1 MKKDELFSELLEL
14 SIKVQEIAL
23 TDDMQKLFGDEHISR
38 NGGLVLAS
46 FLPTEIQ
53 TEFYKYM
60 NSIALED
67 LSFNNKDSISEN

>member
-1 MKKDELFSELLEL
+1 MKKDKLFAELLEL
-14 SIKVQEIAL
+14 SIKVQEITL

-46 FLPTEIQ
+46 FLPIEIQ

-60 NSIALED
+60 NLIDLESLSIE
-67 LSFNNKDSISEN
+67 NKDSISEN

>member
-1 MKKDELFSELLEL
+1 MEKNKLFAELLEL

-23 TDDMQKLFGDEHISR
+23 TDDIQKLFGDEHISR

-46 FLPTEIQ
+46 FLPIEIQ

-60 NSIALED
+60 NLIDLENLSIE
-67 LSFNNKDSISEN
+67 NKDSISEN

>member
-1 MKKDELFSELLEL
+1 MKKDKLFSELLEL

-67 LSFNNKDSISEN
+67 LSIANKDSISEN